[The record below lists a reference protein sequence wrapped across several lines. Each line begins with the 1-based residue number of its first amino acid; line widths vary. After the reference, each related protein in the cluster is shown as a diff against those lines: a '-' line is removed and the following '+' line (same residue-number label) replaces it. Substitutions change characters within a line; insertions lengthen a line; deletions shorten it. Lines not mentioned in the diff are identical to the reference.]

1 MTQFKIGDK
10 VRFKQEELGE
20 LYAAVR
26 SKVAGRVGVVT
37 GLSYPSGKP
46 VVEFM
51 PEGRRRHFRAG
62 IVSPRYIELATEA

>member
-26 SKVAGRVGVVT
+26 SKVAGSGLAARSEGGV
-37 GLSYPSGKP
+37 
-46 VVEFM
+46 
-51 PEGRRRHFRAG
+51 
-62 IVSPRYIELATEA
+62 